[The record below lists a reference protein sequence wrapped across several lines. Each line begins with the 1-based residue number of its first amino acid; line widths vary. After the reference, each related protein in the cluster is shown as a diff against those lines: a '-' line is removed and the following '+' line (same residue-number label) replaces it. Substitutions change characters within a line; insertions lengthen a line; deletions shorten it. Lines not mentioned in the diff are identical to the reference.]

1 MKTKIFCDIA
11 RLDLIRKFNKKK
23 IDQTKINKAINYSE
37 LNEFIY
43 DLPKGMKTNIGNEG
57 VKISGGQRQRILIAR
72 ALFKNSR
79 IIILDEGTNALDLK
93 TELKILEN
101 LNNDKDLIK
110 IIVSHRKESMQKCN
124 KIFKL
129 DENGLNEINRDFL
142 QITNIFIKNVV
153 QKVLIQ

>member
-1 MKTKIFCDIA
+1 
-11 RLDLIRKFNKKK
+11 
-23 IDQTKINKAINYSE
+23 
-37 LNEFIY
+37 
-43 DLPKGMKTNIGNEG
+43 MKTNIGNEG

-142 QITNIFIKNVV
+142 
-153 QKVLIQ
+153 